1 MVENFFLNG
10 VSKNMNYVGNGDGV
24 GLIIPHIYIV
34 FVLPNVFSLELLS
47 LLLDIMKLKEV
58 K

>member
-1 MVENFFLNG
+1 MVENFIING

-34 FVLPNVFSLELLS
+34 FILS
-47 LLLDIMKLKEV
+47 NFLIGAS
-58 K
+58 